1 MVNLYDQKLY
11 QASLKFFEITFLY
24 NVQNY
29 FNSSIIC
36 CLFLVECKF
45 IGFFYFFLPA
55 EVILSAIFC
64 PIKSPVASA
73 EF

>member
-29 FNSSIIC
+29 FNYK
-36 CLFLVECKF
+36 LFLVECKF
-45 IGFFYFFLPA
+45 IEFFYFFLPA